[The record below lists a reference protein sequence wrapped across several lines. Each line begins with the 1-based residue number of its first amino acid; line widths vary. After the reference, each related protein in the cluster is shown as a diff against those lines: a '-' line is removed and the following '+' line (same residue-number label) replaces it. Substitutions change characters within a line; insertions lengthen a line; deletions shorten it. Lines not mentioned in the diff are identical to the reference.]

1 MARRPISKPWLA
13 VVGIGEDGLAGVAPA
28 GRALI
33 ECAEVLIGGMRHLT
47 LVGHGKARRIAW
59 GALHDDLNLIAR
71 LRGKHVCVLA
81 SGDPMWFGIGA
92 TLAKRFPAAEMVVVP
107 HPGAF
112 SLAAARLGWP
122 LAETACLSAHGRP
135 LEAIALHLHPGA
147 RLLVLGEYT
156 TTPARLAAL
165 LRERGYGKSRLTVLE
180 RLGGPKEKIR
190 SAIAA
195 RWRLTTVDPLAV
207 IAVEAVADTA
217 GAVLARVPGLSKSA
231 FIHDGQITQPE
242 IRAAALA
249 ALAPVPGA
257 LLWDIGAGSG
267 SVAIEWA
274 RAGGRALA
282 IERDA
287 KRREFIARNAAILGT
302 PHVEVIAGTAPKT
315 LKNLAAP
322 DAIFVGGGTSDR
334 TVLDAAWKAL
344 KRGGRLVAHAVTAE
358 GKSALIAFHVKHK
371 GELIRLAVA
380 RLAPV
385 GRFRRWHPE
394 APVTQYKV
402 VKP

>member
-1 MARRPISKPWLA
+1 MSKPWLS

-33 ECAEVLIGGMRHLT
+33 ENAEVLMGGMRHLT
-47 LVGHGKARRIAW
+47 LVGHGSARRIAW
-59 GALHDDLNLIAR
+59 NVLIDDLDRIAK
-71 LRGKHVCVLA
+71 LHGKRVCVLA

-92 TLAKRFPAAEMVVVP
+92 TLAKRFPAREMTVVP

-122 LAETACLSAHGRP
+122 LAEVACLSAHGRP
-135 LEAIALHLHPGA
+135 LDAIALHLYPGA
-147 RLLVLGEYT
+147 RLLVLGEDGG
-156 TTPARLAAL
+156 TPAKLAAL
-165 LRERGYGKSRLTVLE
+165 LRDRGYGKSRITELE
-180 RLGGPKEKIR
+180 RLGGADEKIR
-190 SAIAA
+190 VGIAA
-195 RWRLTTVDPLAV
+195 HWRQKNLDPLSV
-207 IAVEAVADTA
+207 IAIDSVADNA
-217 GAVLARVPGLSKSA
+217 AAVLPRVPGLPESA
-231 FIHDGQITQPE
+231 FVHDGQITQSE

-249 ALAPVPGA
+249 ALAPTPGA

-274 RAGGRALA
+274 RAGGRAIA
-282 IERDA
+282 IEREA
-287 KRREFIARNAAILGT
+287 KRRDFIARNALTLGT
-302 PHVEVIAGTAPKT
+302 PHIEIVAGTAPKI
-315 LKNLAAP
+315 LKNLPAP
-322 DAIFVGGGTSDR
+322 DAIFIGGGTSDR
-334 TVLDAAWKAL
+334 ALLDAAWKAL
-344 KRGGRLVAHAVTAE
+344 LRGGRMVGHAVTAE
-358 GKSALIAFHVKHK
+358 GESALIAFHVKHK
-371 GELIRLAVA
+371 GELTRLSIA